1 MIYNKKKSL
10 FFSYPD
16 TNKCLA
22 HMKFST
28 SCIQPWVM
36 NLTQAESASLNSA
49 TGPPYLD
56 KMPDVVGHLG
66 HIWPTQHSF

>member
-1 MIYNKKKSL
+1 MIHNKKKKKSL
-10 FFSYPD
+10 FISYPD

-22 HMKFST
+22 HMKFS
-28 SCIQPWVM
+28 M
-36 NLTQAESASLNSA
+36 YLTQAASLNSA

-56 KMPDVVGHLG
+56 QMPDVVGHLG